1 MITARLYDN
10 YIKYSNTRQE
20 FFKKLEKKTDTEIFF
35 PSVPAR
41 VQAECIHVDNFE
53 PHPLS
58 IPKQQPGQQIGL
70 NNGITYNEHYIEQ
83 KKKK

>member
-10 YIKYSNTRQE
+10 HIKYSNNWIE
-20 FFKKLEKKTDTEIFF
+20 FDKKLERKTDTEISF
-35 PSVPAR
+35 PHVPAR

-70 NNGITYNEHYIEQ
+70 NNGITYNEHYIE